1 MAIPRQLPNAI
12 TVARIPLAVV
22 FFVLLLVGGTYGLAD
37 LTVRWIA
44 AVLFIVAISTDWVDG
59 YLARRYDI
67 VSDFGKLWDPIADK
81 LLTGAGFVG
90 LAILGEVS
98 WWIVAVILVREWGIT
113 IHRLVVASEH
123 VVAAAWMGKI
133 KTAFQ
138 GVALGWALL
147 PLHVFIGLGP
157 WTVVTTVLMVIVLV
171 LTVVS
176 GIDYIV
182 AQVRGARQSRGAERR
197 RPRR

>member
-22 FFVLLLVGGTYGLAD
+22 FFVLLLVGGTYGLTD

-98 WWIVAVILVREWGIT
+98 WWIVVIILVREWGIT

-182 AQVRGARQSRGAERR
+182 AQVRGARQSR
-197 RPRR
+197 